1 MAEIKFDSVSKFYGK
16 VEAVKNLN
24 FVCEDK
30 DFFAIL
36 GPSGCGK
43 SSTLRML
50 AGLEDI
56 SQGNLYI
63 GGKRVNDVKPSD
75 RNVAMSFE
83 NFGLYPHFTIYENL
97 AYPLTVRKMNKKD
110 IREKV
115 LNVAQEMQ
123 ITNILN
129 YMPGSLSNGQK
140 QRVSIA
146 RALVRNPDVT
156 IMDEPLSHLDSEL
169 RGYMRHKIKQTHRS
183 LGLTTVYVT
192 HDQIEAMTMA
202 DKILIMNF
210 GVIQQVG
217 TPDEVYFNPANEFV
231 AGFIGTPQM
240 NFIEG
245 AIHREGSDVIL
256 RNSFGMNIQL
266 NDEQKIKL
274 RDYQGQ
280 VKLGVR
286 PHNLH
291 VSSAKRNDNDM
302 VGQVYIVEPLG
313 ETNIITLKI
322 GDIQIKAETQPDYK
336 PKLNETVYFGFSNE
350 QCHVFDGITGQT
362 YF

>member
-1 MAEIKFDSVSKFYGK
+1 MAEIRFEGVDKHYGK
-16 VEAVKNLN
+16 VEAIKNLN

-56 SQGNLYI
+56 TSGSLYI
-63 GGKRVNDVKPSD
+63 GGRRVNDVKPSE

-83 NFGLYPHFTIYENL
+83 NFGLYPHFTVYENL
-97 AYPLTVRKMNKKD
+97 AYPLTVKKMNKAD

-115 LNVAQEMQ
+115 LVIAQEMQ
-123 ITNILN
+123 LTSILN

-156 IMDEPLSHLDSEL
+156 IMDEPLSHLDAEL
-169 RGYMRHKIKQTHRS
+169 RGYMRHKIKHTHRA

-192 HDQIEAMTMA
+192 HDQVEAMTMA
-202 DKILIMNF
+202 DKILIMNH
-210 GVIQQVG
+210 GVIQQLG

-240 NFIEG
+240 NFIACSIQSEG
-245 AIHREGSDVIL
+245 TAVSLINPYGLKVVLS
-256 RNSFGMNIQL
+256 
-266 NDEQKIKL
+266 DEQKHML
-274 RDYQGQ
+274 GGHAGP

-286 PHNLH
+286 PHNIQMFTEKTSGRL
-291 VSSAKRNDNDM
+291 M
-302 VGQVYIVEPLG
+302 TGEVYIVEPLG
-313 ETNIITLKI
+313 ETNIITIKV
-322 GDIQIKAETQPDYK
+322 GDIQIKAETEPSFK
-336 PKLNETVYFGFSNE
+336 PKLNDTVYFDISSDK
-350 QCHVFDGITGQT
+350 CHLFDGNTGKA
-362 YF
+362 FF